1 MASEIRVDKIT
12 SLSGVGTI
20 SPSPTGVDIAGITTV
35 ATLNV
40 DDKILHT
47 GDTDTA
53 IRFPESNHISMET
66 GGSERLRIKGNGN
79 IGLGTD
85 DPNNRLHVYGG
96 QIKAQTSTDDT
107 NTNVDLIRAQCG
119 SSGSALFA
127 IRAADAEDDNSRWDI
142 KTNANEALS
151 FTVGAGSEKLRIE
164 ADGKVGIATTNA
176 TNYQLLTLSSDSAVA
191 RFERTGGAW
200 AKVDIRAGTTA
211 GNSYITFSDSAT
223 AELGAINYEHSD
235 ETLRFETYDGSSK
248 VERFRIEND
257 GDVRIL
263 DGDLIIGT
271 AGHGIDFSA
280 QTASS
285 VSGATPGSE
294 VLDHYEEGTWT
305 PVVAFGG
312 ASTGL
317 TYTARDG
324 EYTRIGRQV
333 TITFMINLSDKG
345 SSSGYATVTG
355 LPFTIP
361 DLISNTV
368 VEASGSASYWNNF
381 TPHMMWVGYS
391 AETSTS
397 NLSIR
402 FQPET
407 GASDAVGAMTDS
419 NFTDSTTFRGTVTY
433 FTS

>member
-53 IRFPESNHISMET
+53 IRFPEANHISMET

-85 DPNNRLHVYGG
+85 DPNNKLHVYGG

-223 AELGAINYEHSD
+223 AELGAINYEHGD

-248 VERFRIEND
+248 VERLRIEND

-271 AGHGIDFSA
+271 SGHGIDFSA
-280 QTASS
+280 TGDGNGTMSS
-285 VSGATPGSE
+285 E
-294 VLDHYEEGTWT
+294 LLDDYEEGDWT
-305 PVVAFGG
+305 PVIAFGG
-312 ASTGL
+312 ASTGI

-324 EYTRIGRQV
+324 AYTKIGRQV
-333 TITFMINLSDKG
+333 TLTFMVELSSKG
-345 SSSGYATVTG
+345 SSTGDATITG
-355 LPFTIP
+355 LPFTVP

-368 VEASGSASYWNNF
+368 IESSGSAGYWNNIDPDLMYMAF
-381 TPHMMWVGYS
+381 TCETVGGGQ
-391 AETSTS
+391 
-397 NLSIR
+397 LSMR

-407 GASDAVGAMTDS
+407 GASDAVDS
-419 NFTDSTTFRGTVTY
+419 LSNSQFTDTTNFRGSITY

>member
-53 IRFPESNHISMET
+53 IRFPEANHISMET
-66 GGSERLRIKGNGN
+66 SGNERLRIKGNGN

-85 DPNNRLHVYGG
+85 DPNNKLHVYDGK
-96 QIKAQTSTDDT
+96 IKAQTSTDDT

-127 IRAADAEDDNSRWDI
+127 IRAADASDDNSRWDI

-223 AELGAINYEHSD
+223 AELGAINYEHGD

-305 PVVAFGG
+305 PVVSFGG
-312 ASTGL
+312 GTTGI
-317 TYTARDG
+317 TYDARDG

-333 TITFMINLSDKG
+333 TITFMIDLGDKG
-345 SSSGYATVTG
+345 SSTGQATITG

-361 DLISNTV
+361 DLIGNTI
-368 VEASGSASYWNNF
+368 VEASGAASYWNNF

-391 AETSTS
+391 AESTS
-397 NLSIR
+397 SLSIR
-402 FQPET
+402 FQPES
-407 GASDAVGAMTDS
+407 GASDAVGAMTNS

>member
-1 MASEIRVDKIT
+1 MASEIRVDKIN
-12 SLSGVGTI
+12 SLSGVGTVTL
-20 SPSPTGVDIAGITTV
+20 SPTGVDIAGITTV
-35 ATLNV
+35 ATINV

-53 IRFPESNHISMET
+53 IRFPEANHISMET

-85 DPNNRLHVYGG
+85 DPNNKLHVYGG

-164 ADGKVGIATTNA
+164 ANGKVGIATTNP

-223 AELGAINYEHSD
+223 SELGAINYEHSD

-305 PVVAFGG
+305 PVVTFGG
-312 ASTGL
+312 GSTGL

-345 SSSGYATVTG
+345 SSTGYATVTG

-361 DLISNTV
+361 DLIGNTV
-368 VEASGSASYWNNF
+368 IEASGSASYWNNF

>member
-20 SPSPTGVDIAGITTV
+20 SPSPTGVEIAGITTV
-35 ATLNV
+35 ATINV

-53 IRFPESNHISMET
+53 IRFPEANHISMET

-85 DPNNRLHVYGG
+85 DPNNKLHVYGG

-107 NTNVDLIRAQCG
+107 NTNVDLLRAQCG

-127 IRAADAEDDNSRWDI
+127 IRAADAADDNSRWDI

-223 AELGAINYEHSD
+223 AEVGAINYEHGD
-235 ETLRFETYDGSSK
+235 ETLRFETYNGSSR
-248 VERFRIEND
+248 VERLRIESD
-257 GDVRIL
+257 GDVTIT

-305 PVVAFGG
+305 PVVTFGG
-312 ASTGL
+312 ASTGV

-333 TITFMINLSDKG
+333 TITFMINLSNKG
-345 SSSGYATVTG
+345 SSNGYAAITG

-361 DLISNTV
+361 DLIGNTV
-368 VEASGSASYWNNF
+368 VEANGAASYWNNF